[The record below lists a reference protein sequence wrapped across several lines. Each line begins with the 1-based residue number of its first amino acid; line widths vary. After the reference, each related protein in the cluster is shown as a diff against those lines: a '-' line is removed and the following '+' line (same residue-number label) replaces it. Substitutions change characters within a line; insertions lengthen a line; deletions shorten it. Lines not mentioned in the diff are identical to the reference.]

1 MQEIEKVFSDES
13 MFSEMDALDILSKKL
28 NAIHQNYQQTII
40 NLEKIIEEY
49 HAKSKLFGIF

>member
-1 MQEIEKVFSDES
+1 MRKINSVKHAKFILIMQEIEKIFSDES

-40 NLEKIIEEY
+40 
-49 HAKSKLFGIF
+49 SKR